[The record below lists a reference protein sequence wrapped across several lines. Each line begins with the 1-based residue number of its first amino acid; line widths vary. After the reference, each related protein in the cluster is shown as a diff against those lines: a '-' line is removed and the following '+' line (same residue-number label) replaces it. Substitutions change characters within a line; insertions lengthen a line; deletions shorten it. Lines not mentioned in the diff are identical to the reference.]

1 MVCLFHRVGEEREK
15 AHTHTETVTVVCLFH
30 RVGEEREKAR
40 EELENERRDYEQ
52 QILKL
57 VEQQEQILKE
67 RQGKVPLRQ
76 LTVRLT

>member
-1 MVCLFHRVGEEREK
+1 M
-15 AHTHTETVTVVCLFH
+15 TVACLFH

-40 EELENERRDYEQ
+40 EELEKERRDYEQ

-67 RQGKVPLRQ
+67 RQGNVPLRR
-76 LTVRLT
+76 LTVRLISRFVAYRRVQHSWPDVLV